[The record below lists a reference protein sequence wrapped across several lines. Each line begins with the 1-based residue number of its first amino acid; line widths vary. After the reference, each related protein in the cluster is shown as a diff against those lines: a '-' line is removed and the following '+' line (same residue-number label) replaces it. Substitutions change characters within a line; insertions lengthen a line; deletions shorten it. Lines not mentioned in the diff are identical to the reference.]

1 MNSISKNS
9 FKLFQTLVAIIMI
22 AGLLFPPSTVAKAQD
37 PVPPSTGEA
46 APEAPVVEQTAEPPA
61 DPATSFEL
69 PPVQT
74 VEAPTEAA
82 AVVVFPLEQT
92 VEIPTGAVPVET
104 FPLAQTVE
112 VPADAVLPATTG
124 DSPEEGSV
132 EEPDPAE
139 TLVEIVELLDQTNTV
154 LIDENNNEIPLS
166 STEAVEALETADP
179 FFWDSTHSQYVGYT
193 YTDTSCPSFVT
204 VCNHVESPLTSALA
218 DENLPDNGTLY
229 IEGGRTYAEDVI
241 IDTGLN
247 LQGGTG
253 FHLEQDW
260 LGNWYVD
267 HSSGDVANIQSLTL
281 RADLGSSNHVTATN
295 IFVDGSSVG
304 SDTTRGNMLQDAV
317 ELVATG
323 TAGNNS
329 MVVLSA
335 GTFQQE
341 YTLLDTDDFEINKDY
356 VTLEGTGDTTV
367 IRGYNSIIGGDQRNE
382 GLKVTGNNVNVRKL
396 KVVNSNHGIEVN
408 GDNTTLTN
416 LTLTSNNYGVFA
428 NSDASGLHVHNS
440 NIRGND
446 VYGLYNHGDNLVD
459 ATGNYW
465 GSPNG
470 PTNCWKNAWGLI
482 ECGSIKGDKVYANQN
497 YSYDVISTC
506 HAHPWW
512 NWHCHSETRTN
523 PLDVL
528 TGSHLGAVVCNDND
542 PATIDTLNGTTC
554 TYTPASCSFTN
565 QERDPFTGEC
575 GYTDTCLTG
584 QSRNSSNGQCEYTTT
599 CLPGQ
604 ARDIS
609 TGNCNYTTACLVGQV
624 RDLTTGNCDYI
635 TTCLPG
641 QSRNLS
647 TGLCEYTTTCLTGQA
662 RDVLTGNCNYTTTC
676 LAGQERNLTTGLC
689 DYTTTCL
696 TGQTRNTATGLCDY
710 TTTCLTGQTRNTTTG
725 LCDYTTTCLPGQI
738 RDVSTGNCNY
748 TTTCLP
754 GQARDVTDGSCDYT
768 STCIAGQ
775 TRNISTGACV
785 TTICNA
791 GFNDMNSDGT
801 CETSGCSAGASDINN
816 DGTCEWTI
824 CTGGTFDSNSDGLC
838 EEREPGDPIEKPFGP
853 LGFLFGA
860 GGAGVGRLIPVTG
873 GMNQLSCTEANT
885 LVLPNGDKVVF
896 SDAMCGFQAELTEEK
911 ADVLPAPLPEGLSYG
926 SGMTLSLQKD
936 ATPFTV
942 LPSPVTNTLSFVIPE
957 EMKDKTFVILYW
969 DPTLKGG
976 LGDWVEIPAKIVE
989 NGVVKSQPLF
999 DGDPRQIVSGVE
1011 VTVLLTSEATLNFTG
1026 TFVLAA
1032 R

>member
-1 MNSISKNS
+1 MGEGKMNSMSKNS
-9 FKLFQTLVAIIMI
+9 FKLFQSLVAIIMI
-22 AGLLFPPSTVAKAQD
+22 AGLLFPPSTVVKAQD
-37 PVPPSTGEA
+37 PIPPSTGEA
-46 APEAPVVEQTAEPPA
+46 APEAPVVEQTAEPSA
-61 DPATSFEL
+61 DPAASFEL

-74 VEAPTEAA
+74 VEAPVAPAPVE
-82 AVVVFPLEQT
+82 VFPAE
-92 VEIPTGAVPVET
+92 
-104 FPLAQTVE
+104 QTVE
-112 VPADAVLPATTG
+112 VPTELPVTTG
-124 DSPEEGSV
+124 NSPEENSV
-132 EEPDPAE
+132 EEPAPAE

-154 LIDENNNEIPLS
+154 LVNENGDEIPLAS
-166 STEAVEALETADP
+166 QEAEEVLIGADP
-179 FFWDSTHSQYVGYT
+179 FFWDADSNQYIGYSYVGVGC
-193 YTDTSCPSFVT
+193 DSDVVD
-204 VCNHVESPLTSALA
+204 VCIEVEDPLTQALA
-218 DENLPDNGTLY
+218 DSRLSSNGTLY
-229 IEGGRTYAEDVI
+229 IEAGNYDEEVVIDSPISLIGGRNFERWERWITDYE
-241 IDTGLN
+241 
-247 LQGGTG
+247 
-253 FHLEQDW
+253 
-260 LGNWYVD
+260 
-267 HSSGDVANIQSLTL
+267 SGAVNIQSVTL
-281 RADLGSSNHVTATN
+281 KSELGTIEN
-295 IFVDGSSVG
+295 INVQNVFVDGSSVG
-304 SDTTRGNMLQDAV
+304 LDTTRGNMLQDALD
-317 ELVATG
+317 LVSTG

-335 GTFQQE
+335 GTYQQE

-356 VTLEGTGDTTV
+356 VTLEGTGDATV

-408 GDNTTLTN
+408 GDNATLTN

-428 NSDASGLHVHNS
+428 NSDALGLHVHDS

-470 PTNCWKNAWGLI
+470 PTNCWKNEWGSI

-497 YSYDVISTC
+497 YSYNLITTC
-506 HAHPWW
+506 HAHPWPW

-528 TGSHLGAVVCNDND
+528 TGSYLGAVVCNDND
-542 PATIDTLNGTTC
+542 PATIDTLNGATC
-554 TYTPASCSFTN
+554 TYTPASCSFDN

-604 ARDIS
+604 
-609 TGNCNYTTACLVGQV
+609 T
-624 RDLTTGNCDYI
+624 
-635 TTCLPG
+635 
-641 QSRNLS
+641 RNLS
-647 TGLCEYTTTCLTGQA
+647 TGLCDYTTTCLTGQV

-696 TGQTRNTATGLCDY
+696 KGQTRNKA
-710 TTTCLTGQTRNTTTG
+710 TG

-768 STCIAGQ
+768 TTCIAGQ

-785 TTICNA
+785 TTICSA

-801 CETSGCSAGASDINN
+801 CENSGCPAGASDINN

-838 EEREPGDPIEKPFGP
+838 EEREPGDPIEEPFDP
-853 LGFLFGA
+853 FGFLFGA

-885 LVLPNGDKVVF
+885 LVLANGDSVAF
-896 SDAMCGFQAELTEEK
+896 SDPLCGFQAELTEEK
-911 ADVLPAPLPEGLSYG
+911 ADVLPAPLPQGLSYG
-926 SGMTLSLQKD
+926 SGLTISLQKD
-936 ATPFTV
+936 ATPFTL

-957 EMKDKTFVILYW
+957 EMKDKAFVILYW

-976 LGDWVEIPAKIVE
+976 LGDWVEIPAIIEKNGIVISE
-989 NGVVKSQPLF
+989 PLF
-999 DGDPRQIVSGVE
+999 EGDDRQVVSGVE
-1011 VTVLLTSEATLNFTG
+1011 VSALLTSETTLNFTG